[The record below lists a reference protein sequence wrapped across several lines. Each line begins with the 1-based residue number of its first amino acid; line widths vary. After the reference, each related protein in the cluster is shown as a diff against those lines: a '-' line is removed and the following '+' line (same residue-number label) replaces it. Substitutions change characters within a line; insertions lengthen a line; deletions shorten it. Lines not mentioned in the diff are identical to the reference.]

1 MSYYTLHSDKD
12 WEPRHISQLIE
23 QLQEIMDTYGDAYI
37 SVTDTNGNKLSL
49 TGDMREW
56 ADPDYILDIT
66 AEREY

>member
-1 MSYYTLHSDKD
+1 MSYYTLHSDKG
-12 WEPRHISQLIE
+12 WEQPHISQLIE
-23 QLQEIMDTYGDAYI
+23 QLQEIKNTYGDVYV
-37 SVTDTNGNKLSL
+37 SVTDAEGNKLSL